1 MAFSLSD
8 LKLSAFLPTHEIRV
22 HHCLRR
28 SVVSQNPIPGMN
40 TQEILNPNATLSSP
54 AQNSQESDQHPE
66 VSIVL
71 PCLNEA
77 KTLEACLRK
86 ANLAI
91 ATHQLNAEIIVADN
105 GSEDGSQAI
114 ALRCG
119 ARVISVEEKGY
130 GAALMAGITHA
141 MGTYVIMADADDS
154 YDFTAIFPFVTKLR
168 DGSDLVMGCRLP
180 KAGGTISPGA
190 MPWLHR
196 WLGNPVLSGIGRMF
210 FHCPV
215 TDFHCGM
222 RAFRRSTIENL
233 DLRATGMEFASE
245 MVIKATVMGARIT
258 EIPITLHRDG
268 RDRRPHLRTWRDGW
282 RHLRFMLLYCP
293 RWLFV
298 LPGLFMFLAGMTGG
312 TALLTGPLSVGG
324 ITFDTNTLLVAAM
337 GTLVGFNLM
346 TFGIFSKT
354 FAISAGF
361 LPQDTLFTKAFQ
373 FLSLEIG
380 IFLGTIT
387 SIGGIALLML
397 GVFYWQSQN
406 FGALSY
412 PESLRLVIPGTTMLT
427 LGIEIIFSSFLL
439 SLLQMKHK

>member
-1 MAFSLSD
+1 MSD
-8 LKLSAFLPTHEIRV
+8 LKLTAFLPTHDIRV

-28 SVVSQNPIPGMN
+28 SFVSRNPNHGMH
-40 TQEILNPNATLSSP
+40 TQEVLNPSATLDRPTQQSH
-54 AQNSQESDQHPE
+54 ESDQHE

-77 KTLEACLRK
+77 RTLEACLRK

-119 ARVISVEEKGY
+119 ARVIPVEERGY
-130 GAALMAGITHA
+130 GAALMAGITQA
-141 MGTYVIMADADDS
+141 TGTYVIMADADDS

-168 DGSDLVMGCRLP
+168 EGSDLVMGCRLP

-222 RAFRRSTIENL
+222 RAFRRSTIESL

-258 EIPITLHRDG
+258 EIPITLHKDG

-298 LPGLFMFLAGMTGG
+298 LPGLFLFLTGMVGG
-312 TALLTGPLSVGG
+312 TLLLTGPLNLGRV
-324 ITFDTNTLLVAAM
+324 TFDTNTLLVAAM

-361 LPQDTLFTKAFQ
+361 LPKDTFFTKVFQ

-387 SIGGIALLML
+387 SLGGLALLVL
-397 GVFYWQSQN
+397 GVLYWQSHN

-427 LGIEIIFSSFLL
+427 LGIEMIFSSFLL
-439 SLLQMKHK
+439 SLLQMDHK